1 MSMKV
6 ECTKCGYSAE
16 VPSKLQGEKIRCPKC
31 LTEFIAGG
39 DVGFTVVKHE
49 TPEQEVARL
58 DLTKTKNWWRPG
70 TSEYLVLTDRH
81 LKGVFINRAN
91 GGKEELNTLLSG
103 ITSTTIVK
111 GVGCGCLFLPF
122 ALLFTI
128 LAWISIGLAVP
139 EEDAIWA
146 CLAVGFIA
154 IIFSLVLFAKKL
166 GWRSYGILF
175 CVTGTVYNVQLRNN
189 LPSTQKEAVEFI
201 ELLRKKKEEFER
213 GI

>member
-1 MSMKV
+1 MKV
-6 ECTKCGYSAE
+6 ECIKCGYSAE

-58 DLTKTKNWWRPG
+58 DLTKPKNWWQPG

-103 ITSTTIVK
+103 ITSTTITSVK
-111 GVGCGCLFLPF
+111 SIGCGTLFLLW
-122 ALLFTI
+122 ALLSTI
-128 LAWISIGLAVP
+128 LALIIIGH
-139 EEDAIWA
+139 EDPKALFA
-146 CLAVGFIA
+146 AGFIA
-154 IIFSLVLFAKKL
+154 IIFSLMLFAKKL
-166 GWRSYGILF
+166 VRYSYGISF